1 MQHHLASPTPHLAGL
16 TSPAMGTFTSQ
27 PELPEKVAAAFV
39 EATAALW
46 SFPQVELYEKEAL
59 VMVTVET
66 SSPDA
71 QGIDPALKKSI
82 AKALNQLIPAD
93 SEHRFGLW
101 MVVFCCE
108 GHVYETIHPSEFN
121 D

>member
-1 MQHHLASPTPHLAGL
+1 
-16 TSPAMGTFTSQ
+16 MGIFTSQ

-66 SSPDA
+66 RPSD
-71 QGIDPALKKSI
+71 GKEIDPAVKQSV
-82 AKALNQLIPAD
+82 ARALNKLIPPD

-101 MVVFCCE
+101 MVVFCCA
-108 GHVYETIHPSEFN
+108 GHVYDTIHPSEFN

>member
-1 MQHHLASPTPHLAGL
+1 
-16 TSPAMGTFTSQ
+16 MGTFTSQ
-27 PELPEKVAAAFV
+27 PELPEKVTAAFV
-39 EATAALW
+39 EATAARW
-46 SFPQVELYEKEAL
+46 SFPHVELYEKEAL

-66 SSPDA
+66 QSPD
-71 QGIDPALKKSI
+71 GSRIDPALRQSV

-93 SEHRFGLW
+93 SEHRFGYW